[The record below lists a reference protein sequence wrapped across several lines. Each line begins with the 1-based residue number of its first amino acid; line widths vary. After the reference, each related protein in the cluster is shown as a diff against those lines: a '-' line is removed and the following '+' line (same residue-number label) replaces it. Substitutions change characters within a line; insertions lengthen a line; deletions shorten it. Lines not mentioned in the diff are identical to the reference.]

1 MSDVDVP
8 PAVANVL
15 MLSAFTLCYFP
26 FVLSDVPLRLSYAL
40 QRLIVKVFITRF
52 P

>member
-26 FVLSDVPLRLSYAL
+26 FRPL
-40 QRLIVKVFITRF
+40 
-52 P
+52 